1 MKAEIIQR
9 INAVLGALNNI
20 DVRGKANLNNL
31 SGSIALLE
39 EVTSMLNSVEFKE
52 PQEEEAQS

>member
-1 MKAEIIQR
+1 MKNEIIQR